1 MYRDQNVVPLYR
13 ATGIGVSLLSNRISH
28 WFDFKGPSLT
38 MDTAC
43 SASMSALHMA
53 CESLRT
59 ATSSVSIVGG
69 ANIML
74 EPDVMF
80 GLSCLK

>member
-1 MYRDQNVVPLYR
+1 
-13 ATGIGVSLLSNRISH
+13 
-28 WFDFKGPSLT
+28 
-38 MDTAC
+38 
-43 SASMSALHMA
+43 MSALHMA